1 MAVVA
6 VPAIVWLWRNR
17 EHITAKRAR
26 LQVGG
31 IGVILIIVLGSVFYA
46 LFAPRPT
53 EHSKHT
59 ITRIHVAC
67 VFVDRGRIPESGTAN
82 SYQFFS
88 PFRTPQMVQV
98 SAAPGSQLAGRGL
111 YRCTVVNYG
120 EEPLLNVNLVFDTR
134 WNKPIAVGTQLESGE
149 EWATASWPI
158 MIGKIDSGASNPYE
172 FYIQSLDGGF
182 VTGKFGPIANG
193 TSLDESKPHELSVI
207 TSVPEGLVFS
217 PMPEYP

>member
-17 EHITAKRAR
+17 EHLTAKRAR
-26 LQVGG
+26 LQVGCV
-31 IGVILIIVLGSVFYA
+31 GVILIIVLGSVLFA

-53 EHSKHT
+53 GQSKYP

-88 PFRTPQMVQV
+88 PFRTPRMVQV

-120 EEPLLNVNLVFDTR
+120 EEPLLNVTLVFDTW

-158 MIGKIDSGASNPYE
+158 MIGKIDSGASNLYD
-172 FYIQSLDGGF
+172 FYIQSLDVAF
-182 VTGKFGPIANG
+182 VTAKFGPIAKG
-193 TSLDESKPHELSVI
+193 TSLGAPEPHELSVI

-217 PMPEYP
+217 PTPEEP